1 MSTSGMTREMQI
13 KAAGTMSHPA
23 DGQTSKGLPIPSV
36 LTNQGKQKFT
46 FIDGGQIV
54 YHYFVEQVPVTLER
68 HVFYDL
74 VISFLSFYSK
84 TLQKMFKEH
93 CLEQQKSGNDPTFY

>member
-13 KAAGTMSHPA
+13 EAAGTMSHPA

-54 YHYFVEQVPVTLER
+54 YPLLCRASPSQVGEA
-68 HVFYDL
+68 
-74 VISFLSFYSK
+74 
-84 TLQKMFKEH
+84 
-93 CLEQQKSGNDPTFY
+93 CLL